1 MTVVSELLPLTVLD
15 TKIAQSPYKQRYIA
29 GAAKCSINP
38 ISKLLTSILKAVK
51 RVSRSTMIEKNLT
64 FKCLYLLLD
73 FEWLLT
79 N

>member
-1 MTVVSELLPLTVLD
+1 MKDKEYDLPLTVLD

-51 RVSRSTMIEKNLT
+51 RVSRSTMMQVFLKVTLI
-64 FKCLYLLLD
+64 KCGY
-73 FEWLLT
+73 
-79 N
+79 